1 MTADDRKA
9 AIPLELSALFTLLCV
24 LLTLTAGYPS
34 ASGRLG
40 RRDAVLMAAEA
51 EVSAGPSRPAAMCS
65 MHPQGMGGGVKSPS
79 VSQLGPSHPMNAGRA
94 ALCFTQS
101 KVVPI
106 IPGHPRGSNVLS
118 FQQEKMQATRH
129 RWGAVPVLLSFTHAH
144 VLHPHP
150 VGIPQQPTACPPLQS
165 QCTLMDR
172 AGPCSRVTALF
183 HLYLKQ
189 FLFPFAALFFLYYC
203 FAEPQPL
210 VSSVVGSACPPVP
223 WHAVATPL

>member
-79 VSQLGPSHPMNAGRA
+79 VPQLGPSHPMNAGRA
-94 ALCFTQS
+94 ALCFSQL

-106 IPGHPRGSNVLS
+106 IPGHPRGSNVSS

-129 RWGAVPVLLSFTHAH
+129 RWDAVPALLSFTHAH
-144 VLHPHP
+144 VLHPPPRGHP
-150 VGIPQQPTACPPLQS
+150 PAAHCLPPSPEPVLTDGSGRSLQQSYSPVSFVPETVSIPIRCSFFYITVLQNLSPL
-165 QCTLMDR
+165 
-172 AGPCSRVTALF
+172 
-183 HLYLKQ
+183 
-189 FLFPFAALFFLYYC
+189 
-203 FAEPQPL
+203 
-210 VSSVVGSACPPVP
+210 
-223 WHAVATPL
+223 